1 MKVKLELHA
10 RGSLSELVD
19 DLNVCEDENYLPVS
33 NLKILKEGA
42 QEVQRL
48 INGYIRYLRN
58 KKFGASL
65 LIRESAEEDGSN
77 VELDALCNDLTL

>member
-1 MKVKLELHA
+1 M
-10 RGSLSELVD
+10 
-19 DLNVCEDENYLPVS
+19 S

>member
-1 MKVKLELHA
+1 
-10 RGSLSELVD
+10 
-19 DLNVCEDENYLPVS
+19 LNVCEDENYLPMS